1 MQLCRSLEKM
11 EVFGVLLQSCQKKL
25 EVNVLESLNLFT
37 KVMFHPVQNK
47 NIEFVE
53 SKAMIDISA
62 SKTVTLRPEK
72 SLDSIHQNSITPA

>member
-37 KVMFHPVQNK
+37 KVMFHPVQNTK
-47 NIEFVE
+47 I
-53 SKAMIDISA
+53 
-62 SKTVTLRPEK
+62 L
-72 SLDSIHQNSITPA
+72 SL